1 MARTFSRRTKTRTV
15 FNALVFGMEVPIGR
29 YIYILRNCL
38 LLRKEKQEEK
48 FHPVLT
54 VALEELLDLFSS
66 ISNVN
71 TRLIRKIYKTHDFK
85 KLSESKIFDYKAND

>member
-1 MARTFSRRTKTRTV
+1 MAKTFSRRTKTRTV

-38 LLRKEKQEEK
+38 LLRKEKQSEK

-71 TRLIRKIYKTHDFK
+71 MSLLRKKYKTHDFK
-85 KLSESKIFDYKAND
+85 KLSENKIFDYNDG